1 MSPLA
6 TIRQLVLFAVPAL
19 LCASGCTSIT
29 TTSMMP
35 VQVDD
40 PVQLSPNLMPL
51 NDPLADRSRGVSV
64 YGYRPRITNKPI
76 RRGPERIDRIERAN
90 GPQLA
95 PVEPSPVRSVVLSVD
110 ADKTAQVGNGVTFNI
125 VARNPNDYPVT
136 DVVVVADFDEAL
148 TFPGHPEKR
157 VRRSLGTL
165 AADETREFAVMLTSE
180 TTGRHCVRFTATV
193 DEIDADSKEV
203 CVEYIAND
211 LEISV
216 IGPKS
221 RTVGSRAE
229 FTIKLQNRATRKL
242 TEVQLA
248 VTYDKTLE
256 PREGSTGAKFE
267 KQSLSWDLKTLQP
280 GETVQVQ
287 VEFECLAAIK
297 NTCVVADVTSREL
310 PDERKAQCLE
320 VFESSG
326 PLQVELRDTRD
337 PIAIGETTEHI
348 VTIRNRSARM
358 VTGIR
363 LTALVPGELSVAST
377 TVRHDGREID
387 IAADLDK
394 GRLIFGRI
402 DELPAGSSLTFRIG
416 SKTLK
421 AGDAS
426 FTISV
431 MYPAGDGS
439 FIVSEPISVSID

>member
-6 TIRQLVLFAVPAL
+6 TIRQLVLIAVPAF
-19 LCASGCTSIT
+19 LCASGCTSLT

-51 NDPLADRSRGVSV
+51 NDPLADRSRGIAV

-76 RRGPERIDRIERAN
+76 RRAPERIDRIERAN

-95 PVEPSPVRSVVLSVD
+95 PVEPSPVRSVVLSID
-110 ADKTAQVGNGVTFNI
+110 AAKTAQIGNGVTFNI

-157 VRRSLGTL
+157 VRRSIGTL
-165 AADETREFAVMLTSE
+165 AAGETRDFAVMLTSKA
-180 TTGRHCVRFTATV
+180 TGRHCVRFTATV

-203 CVEYIAND
+203 CVEYVAND

-216 IGPKS
+216 IGPKT

-229 FTIKLQNRATRKL
+229 FTIKLQNRAPRQL
-242 TEVQLA
+242 SDVQLA
-248 VTYDKTLE
+248 VTYDESLE
-256 PREGSTGAKFE
+256 PREGSTGARFE
-267 KQSLSWDLKTLQP
+267 KQSLSWDLRTLQP

-287 VEFECLAAIK
+287 VEFECLTAIN

-320 VFESSG
+320 VVELSG

-337 PIAIGETTEHI
+337 PIALGETTEHV
-348 VTIRNRSARM
+348 VTIHNRSARM

-363 LTALVPGELSVAST
+363 LTALVPGEFSVAST
-377 TVRHDGREID
+377 TVRRDGREINV
-387 IAADLDK
+387 AANLDK
-394 GRLIFGRI
+394 GRLTFGRI
-402 DELPAGSSLTFRIG
+402 AELPAGSTLEFRIG
-416 SKTLK
+416 AKALK
-421 AGDAS
+421 AGDAN

-431 MYPAGDGS
+431 MYPGDDGS
-439 FIVSEPISVSID
+439 FVISEPISVSVD